1 MKAEAVEAES
11 EALEFLRD
19 RGFSAKRA
27 KAIAMMD
34 AEAGG
39 EREEGEF
46 PRTAWDMTQAITA
59 AARALPNSDTRMEME
74 KIAGRI
80 LDKVA

>member
-1 MKAEAVEAES
+1 
-11 EALEFLRD
+11 
-19 RGFSAKRA
+19 
-27 KAIAMMD
+27 
-34 AEAGG
+34 
-39 EREEGEF
+39 
-46 PRTAWDMTQAITA
+46 MTQAITA